1 MKRKTLDR
9 SRLQKK
15 RKVKTSL
22 TVRLT
27 DEALQIVRDE
37 AEAQGL
43 SQTSIVEMAIRDYGR
58 ARGKL

>member
-1 MKRKTLDR
+1 VKRKTLDR